1 MVSAHRRSKAL
12 GATASPAHCIQCR
25 VVGDGV
31 CVAQL
36 WAPPPPKFTYSAFSY
51 SPEGGS
57 DLLPDKSHSTARL
70 RGEDTGTGQEGPG
83 THAPARVCAP
93 GHDRGLG
100 LVLEAPRPPP
110 HQSSL
115 RGNGGG
121 VSTEVLTPDL
131 FTPPVQSLGHGGAA
145 GGEAE
150 AWHRSTAS
158 VTGEG
163 GVAGQEGRRV
173 SLRCCSPAPPGAS
186 RFELCLC
193 PGRKRRGSWGGEW
206 GWLLKKGPGGR

>member
-1 MVSAHRRSKAL
+1 M
-12 GATASPAHCIQCR
+12 G
-25 VVGDGV
+25 
-31 CVAQL
+31 CVWPSCGL
-36 WAPPPPKFTYSAFSY
+36 PPPPKFTYSAFSY

-121 VSTEVLTPDL
+121 VSPRRSSHPTCSHHLSSPWAMVELLGAKLRPGTALRPLSPGREVWQ
-131 FTPPVQSLGHGGAA
+131 VRRAGGSASGAA
-145 GGEAE
+145 PPLP
-150 AWHRSTAS
+150 
-158 VTGEG
+158 
-163 GVAGQEGRRV
+163 QEPVGSNFAFALHFYVPSQLQLESPKLLQHSFGLRR
-173 SLRCCSPAPPGAS
+173 
-186 RFELCLC
+186 
-193 PGRKRRGSWGGEW
+193 
-206 GWLLKKGPGGR
+206 